1 MGEAERLQRPCNLC
15 GSRDAAPL
23 YAVNGYPIVRCRPCG
38 LTFVSEMVTPE
49 EILNYYGEGYYTGG
63 QPQGYADYPGQR
75 STRMAHFRSLLPT
88 LEKHLATSAPSVLDV
103 GCALGFFLEVA
114 REQGWPARGV
124 ELSPFAADL
133 ARTRSGLEVLTGTIE
148 DARLD
153 GERFD
158 LITFWDVL
166 EHLDDPLRALL
177 RAREL
182 LRPGG
187 LLALSTGD
195 IEGFTARTYGRRWA
209 LLAPPGH
216 LYYFSRRTLYAI
228 LERAQLEPL
237 SWQSDGV
244 FLLNDPE
251 GDANRLPSWLVRCHH
266 HRLVNAVLRR
276 LRLGSIIT
284 VQARRP

>member
-1 MGEAERLQRPCNLC
+1 
-15 GSRDAAPL
+15 
-23 YAVNGYPIVRCRPCG
+23 VNGYHIVKCRACG
-38 LTFVSEMVTPE
+38 LAFVAESVTPE
-49 EILNYYGEGYYTGG
+49 AVLGYYGEGYYTGA

-75 STRMAHFRSLLPT
+75 SARMAHFRSLIPT
-88 LEKHLATSAPSVLDV
+88 LEKQLATSHPSVLDV

-114 REQGWPARGV
+114 RERGWSARGV
-124 ELSPFAADL
+124 ELSPFAAER
-133 ARTRSGLEVLTGTIE
+133 ARSRSGLDVLTGTIE

-153 GERFD
+153 QERFD
-158 LITFWDVL
+158 LITFWDVI

-182 LRPGG
+182 LRPAG

-195 IEGFTARTYGRRWA
+195 LGGFTARTLGRRWA

-216 LYYFSRRTLYAI
+216 LYYFSRRTLYAM

-251 GDANRLPSWLVRCHH
+251 GDAKRLPSWLVRWHH
-266 HRLVNAVLRR
+266 NRVVNAVLRR

-284 VQARRP
+284 VQARRH